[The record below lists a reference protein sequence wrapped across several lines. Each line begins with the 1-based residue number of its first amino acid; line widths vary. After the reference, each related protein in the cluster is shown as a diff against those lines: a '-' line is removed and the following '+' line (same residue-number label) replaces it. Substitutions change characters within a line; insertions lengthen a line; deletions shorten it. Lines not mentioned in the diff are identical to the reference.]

1 MKEYRYEIEDPMG
14 LHARPA
20 SMIFMEAGKYS
31 CSIEACW
38 ELQKADC
45 KSLLAIMG
53 LGARKGDVIVFRF
66 EGEDE
71 EAAYYAIRSV
81 LDKK

>member
-1 MKEYRYEIEDPMG
+1 MKEYRYEIEDFMG

-20 SMIFMEAGKYS
+20 SMIFMEAGKYM
-31 CSIEACW
+31 CAIEAYW
-38 ELQKADC
+38 DLQKADC

-53 LGARKGDVIVFRF
+53 LGAKKGDVIVFRF

>member
-1 MKEYRYEIEDPMG
+1 MKEYQYVVEDPMG

-20 SMIFMEAGKYS
+20 SVIFIEAGKYM
-31 CSIEACW
+31 CSIEAQW
-38 ELQKADC
+38 NLQKADC

-53 LGARKGDVIVFRF
+53 LGAKKGDEVIFRF

-71 EAAYYAIRSV
+71 DAAYYAIRSV
-81 LDKK
+81 LDKE

>member
-1 MKEYRYEIEDPMG
+1 MKEYGYVVEDPMG

-20 SMIFMEAGKYS
+20 FAIFIEAGKYM
-31 CSIEACW
+31 CSIVIHW
-38 ELQKADC
+38 NLQKADC

-53 LGARKGDVIVFRF
+53 LGAKKGDEVIFRF

-71 EAAYYAIRSV
+71 DAAYYAIRSV

>member
-1 MKEYRYEIEDPMG
+1 MREYRYEIEDPMG

-20 SMIFMEAGKYS
+20 SKLFMEAGKYM
-31 CSIEACW
+31 CTIEAYW
-38 ELQKADC
+38 GLQKADC

-53 LGARKGDVIVFRF
+53 LGAKKGDVLVFRF

-81 LDKK
+81 LDKR